1 LHWAARKGDRDVAE
15 LLILKGANVNAA
27 DKTGTTPLHWAARA
41 GHKEVAEL
49 LILKGANVNTA
60 DQTGATPLHWAV
72 GHDEVVDLL
81 IKHGAK

>member
-1 LHWAARKGDRDVAE
+1 
-15 LLILKGANVNAA
+15 
-27 DKTGTTPLHWAARA
+27 LHWAARA